1 MVVIRKF
8 EVSHLNTNCYLVTKN
23 NSGILIDA
31 GENPTEIIYYVKDR
45 GIELKAIL
53 ATHGHFDHVLGV
65 PELKKHLG
73 EVIFYLHGNDEPLVK
88 NDPRTSHISVDGY
101 VKEGEMEFDG
111 IRVKVIETPGHTLG
125 SVTYLIE
132 NNLFT
137 GDTLFNESIGRY
149 DLGGDKALL
158 KKSLKRLMELD
169 DLLTVYPGHGFLTT
183 LGYEKLHNPFL
194 NGEIDW

>member
-1 MVVIRKF
+1 
-8 EVSHLNTNCYLVTKN
+8 
-23 NSGILIDA
+23 
-31 GENPTEIIYYVKDR
+31 
-45 GIELKAIL
+45 
-53 ATHGHFDHVLGV
+53 
-65 PELKKHLG
+65 
-73 EVIFYLHGNDEPLVK
+73 
-88 NDPRTSHISVDGY
+88 
-101 VKEGEMEFDG
+101 MEFDG